1 MIIIETF
8 APGCQPRCQPSTP
21 TVAIRI
27 DTLAALN
34 AEIGMAI
41 YERARAD
48 MMLDLRSKKPPATD
62 AENVDHVEQVP
73 RPGQPEAA

>member
-1 MIIIETF
+1 MYITRE
-8 APGCQPRCQPSTP
+8 
-21 TVAIRI
+21 
-27 DTLAALN
+27 LAALN

-62 AENVDHVEQVP
+62 AENVDTLSKSRDLASLRRPRRTVLWLVP
-73 RPGQPEAA
+73 